1 MKEADGEGNKEEANG
16 EKKKKT
22 KEAAPEAS
30 FENLPNLSRVVPA
43 QVPYVSFPSSSRYTP
58 VRPLSSSSSTATQQP
73 TKGSASPALILSS
86 IVDSANSG
94 AGGGILVLKDQ
105 HPNESVELVEEQ
117 ATKALQLAATGSDDD
132 GQTMDATNTA
142 GAAGAGA
149 GAASQPVVDN
159 SGPIADMP
167 EPFEYDGFE
176 D

>member
-1 MKEADGEGNKEEANG
+1 MKEDDTAEGGEG
-16 EKKKKT
+16 EKKST
-22 KEAAPEAS
+22 KEVAEAS

-43 QVPYVSFPSSSRYTP
+43 QVPYVSFPSSSRYLP
-58 VRPLSSSSSTATQQP
+58 VRPLSSSSSQSSSQP

-86 IVDSANSG
+86 IGESQNLG

-105 HPNESVELVEEQ
+105 QPKEAVELVEEQ
-117 ATKALQLAATGSDDD
+117 ATRALQLAATGGDEPIVA
-132 GQTMDATNTA
+132 DAA
-142 GAAGAGA
+142 PAATG
-149 GAASQPVVDN
+149 GAASQPMVDN